1 MPQLHLKRIELKSV
15 CIKLINIHPLLKNWY
30 QVIKMLSAIIY
41 CLAVCYASSLLRCLK
56 MLPSATTG
64 KSDLPVLRA
73 SGYTKCRDQQLPF
86 VSTLG
91 LTAQQL
97 SGADSQSCV

>member
-1 MPQLHLKRIELKSV
+1 
-15 CIKLINIHPLLKNWY
+15 
-30 QVIKMLSAIIY
+30 MLSAIIY